1 MAKDKDYRDF
11 VSLLAKS
18 GEDRVFLNSN
28 EDHALDVLVQLFK
41 ISNKHIRIFAGCL
54 CKHVGNMPEYII
66 ALSEFV
72 ERNGVLDI
80 LLNSYDENSAKT
92 SNLYKRLAYY
102 KAMGKPINVKKTSV
116 RPYLNDD
123 PDKKEV
129 HFTIGDSKSYRIETD
144 VEARTAEC
152 NFNNPPIAKATED
165 FFDELFNSENSTII
179 DIVKLFENED

>member
-11 VSLLAKS
+11 VSLLAKN
-18 GEDRVFLNSN
+18 EENRVFLNSD
-28 EDHALDVLVQLFK
+28 EEHALDVLVQLFK

-54 CKHVGNMPEYII
+54 CKHVGNMSEYII
-66 ALSEFV
+66 ALSEFI

-80 LLNSYDENSAKT
+80 LLNAYDENSAKT

-116 RPYLNDD
+116 HPYLNGD

-152 NFNNPPIAKATED
+152 NFNNPPVAKVTED
-165 FFDELFNSENSTII
+165 FFDKLFNSDESTII
-179 DIVKLFENED
+179 DIVKLFEDEH